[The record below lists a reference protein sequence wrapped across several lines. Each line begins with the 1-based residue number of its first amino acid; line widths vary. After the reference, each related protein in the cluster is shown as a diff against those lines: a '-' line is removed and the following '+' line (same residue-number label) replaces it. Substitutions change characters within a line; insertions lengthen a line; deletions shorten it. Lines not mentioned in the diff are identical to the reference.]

1 VLDAFERLR
10 LRAFCQRRV
19 FRSSFV
25 FDRCFFSQ
33 IATLIEAL
41 AREEQHDTTE
51 ALERQKLALE
61 KAEQESRL
69 VKGGKDP
76 FFPFPF
82 SLRF

>member
-1 VLDAFERLR
+1 LKR
-10 LRAFCQRRV
+10 
-19 FRSSFV
+19 
-25 FDRCFFSQ
+25 
-33 IATLIEAL
+33 L